1 MSAQKSVRPWF
12 NRHLFLAVA
21 TLLLLALPA
30 GTVVAA
36 GENKEAVAKVIRL
49 NKEAR
54 QFFDAME
61 FSLAEK
67 SLNKALEIGEAAALG
82 NHAVMA
88 GTHGNLAVLYASG
101 LKNEDQALFH
111 FKKALEMQPQYLPT
125 AGTDAA
131 EVKELFERAKS
142 EMQTSSPAP
151 SPEPSEPPAAPQGPL
166 LCPTANAAT
175 AGSSVKLRCVVEG
188 SLPLAEVTVFFRAR
202 DTSPFKSRKMSAEA
216 ALDGTPGWGTQLP
229 PEATSGQ
236 QLSLYF
242 QARNKRGKVVASVGS
257 VVEPVEIE
265 IRGAEGGATGA
276 ASRAGRDEAEGEG
289 ETEGGPLKT
298 SGYWWLGLG
307 VGIGYGYAGS
317 SGPEVYHATVVKY
330 TPGVAWAKA
339 AQVTPEVGYFLTPS
353 LSLSLQG
360 RIQYIPQAAGNSTA
374 PAAVA
379 FLGRL
384 LYFTSGKT
392 VRFYGSGI
400 LGGGQGF
407 RLYVEGL
414 KNNGKNGTPPIV
426 NDTVLGGP
434 VVFGVGG
441 GMAIGLSDSWSWIL
455 EINGLGGVPAFS
467 MVADINTGV
476 RLRL

>member
-12 NRHLFLAVA
+12 DRHLFLAVA

-36 GENKEAVAKVIRL
+36 GENKEAVAKVVRL

-67 SLNKALEIGEAAALG
+67 TLNKALEIGEAAALG

-111 FKKALEMQPQYLPT
+111 FKKALELQPHYVPT
-125 AGTDAA
+125 AGTDSA
-131 EVKELFERAKS
+131 EVNELFERAKS
-142 EMQTSSPAP
+142 EMPSSSPAP
-151 SPEPSEPPAAPQGPL
+151 SPEGSEPPPPPQGPL
-166 LCPTANAAT
+166 RCPTANMAT
-175 AGSSVKLRCVVEG
+175 AGSSLKLRCVGEG
-188 SLPLAEVTVFFRAR
+188 SLPATEVTVFFRAGES
-202 DTSPFKSRKMSAEA
+202 SPFKSRKMSSEA

-229 PEATSGQ
+229 PEATSGE

-257 VVEPVEIE
+257 VVEPVEIG
-265 IRGAEGGATGA
+265 IRGAGQGAGA
-276 ASRAGRDEAEGEG
+276 ASRGVRDDAEGEG
-289 ETEGGPLKT
+289 ETEGGPPKDHD
-298 SGYWWLGLG
+298 YWWLGLG
-307 VGIGYGYAGS
+307 LGIGYGYAGS

-339 AQVTPEVGYFLTPS
+339 AQITPEVGYFLTPS

-360 RIQYIPQAAGNSTA
+360 RIQYIPQAAGNATA

-414 KNNGKNGTPPIV
+414 KRTPNSTPNPV

-441 GMAIGLSDSWSWIL
+441 GMAVGLSDSWSWIL

>member
-12 NRHLFLAVA
+12 NRHLFLGVA
-21 TLLLLALPA
+21 ALLLLALTA

-36 GENKEAVAKVIRL
+36 GDNKEAVAKVIRL

-54 QFFDAME
+54 QFFDATE

-67 SLNKALEIGEAAALG
+67 SLKKALEIGEAASLG

-101 LKNEDQALFH
+101 LKNEDQAIFH
-111 FKKALEMQPQYLPT
+111 FKKALDLQPQYVPST
-125 AGTDAA
+125 GTDSP

-142 EMQTSSPAP
+142 EMEVATPAP
-151 SPEPSEPPAAPQGPL
+151 SPEASEPPAPPQGPL
-166 LCPTANAAT
+166 RCPAASTAT
-175 AGSSVKLRCVVEG
+175 AGSSLKLRCVAEG
-188 SLPLAEVTVFFRAR
+188 SLSATEVTVFFRAGES
-202 DTSPFKSRKMSAEA
+202 SPFKSRKMPADA
-216 ALDGTPGWGTQLP
+216 ALDGTPGWSTQLP
-229 PEATSGQ
+229 PEATKGE

-257 VVEPVEIE
+257 VVEPVVVD
-265 IRGAEGGATGA
+265 IRRADQGAGA
-276 ASRAGRDEAEGEG
+276 ASRAVRDEAEGEG
-289 ETEGGPLKT
+289 ETEGGPLKD

-317 SGPEVYHATVVKY
+317 SGPEVYKKEVLKY

-339 AQVTPEVGYFLTPS
+339 AQITPEVGYFLTPS

-360 RIQYIPQAAGNSTA
+360 RIQYIPKAGNPTA

-414 KNNGKNGTPPIV
+414 KRTNGRSPV

-434 VVFGVGG
+434 VVVGIGG

-455 EINGLGGVPAFS
+455 EINGLAGVPDFS

>member
-12 NRHLFLAVA
+12 NRHLFLGAA
-21 TLLLLALPA
+21 AWLLLTLPA
-30 GTVVAA
+30 VTVVAG
-36 GENKEAVAKVIRL
+36 GENKEAVAKVVRL

-67 SLNKALEIGEAAALG
+67 SLNKALDIGEAASLG
-82 NHAVMA
+82 GHVVMA

-101 LKNEDQALFH
+101 LKNEDQAVFH
-111 FKKALEMQPQYLPT
+111 FKKALELQPQYVPT
-125 AGTDAA
+125 AGTDSA

-142 EMQTSSPAP
+142 EMQNSSPAP
-151 SPEPSEPPAAPQGPL
+151 SPEVSEPTPPPQGPL
-166 LCPTANAAT
+166 RCPTANMAT
-175 AGSSVKLRCVVEG
+175 AGSSLKLRCVGEG
-188 SLPLAEVTVFFRAR
+188 SLPATEVTVFFRAGE
-202 DTSPFKSRKMSAEA
+202 SAPFKSRKMSDEP
-216 ALDGTPGWGTQLP
+216 ALDGTPGWSTQLP
-229 PEATSGQ
+229 PEATSGE

-257 VVEPVEIE
+257 VVEPVEIG
-265 IRGAEGGATGA
+265 IRGAGQGAGA
-276 ASRAGRDEAEGEG
+276 ASRGVRDDAEGEG
-289 ETEGGPLKT
+289 ETEGGPPKDHD
-298 SGYWWLGLG
+298 YWWLGFGL
-307 VGIGYGYAGS
+307 GIGYGYAGS

-339 AQVTPEVGYFLTPS
+339 AQITPEVGYFLTPS

-379 FLGRL
+379 FLGRA

-414 KNNGKNGTPPIV
+414 KRKPNNTPNPV

-441 GMAIGLSDSWSWIL
+441 GMAVGLSDSWSWIL

>member
-12 NRHLFLAVA
+12 NRHLFLGVA
-21 TLLLLALPA
+21 ALLLLALPA

-36 GENKEAVAKVIRL
+36 GDNKEAVAKVIRL

-54 QFFDAME
+54 QFFDATE

-67 SLNKALEIGEAAALG
+67 SLKKALEIGEAASLG

-101 LKNEDQALFH
+101 LKNEDQAIFH
-111 FKKALEMQPQYLPT
+111 FKKALDLQPQYVPST
-125 AGTDAA
+125 GTDSP

-142 EMQTSSPAP
+142 EMEVATPAP
-151 SPEPSEPPAAPQGPL
+151 SPEASEPPAPPQGPL
-166 LCPTANAAT
+166 RCPAASTAT
-175 AGSSVKLRCVVEG
+175 AGSSLKLRCVAEG
-188 SLPLAEVTVFFRAR
+188 SLSATEVTVFFRAGES
-202 DTSPFKSRKMSAEA
+202 SPFKSRKMPADA
-216 ALDGTPGWGTQLP
+216 ALDGTPGWSTQLP
-229 PEATSGQ
+229 PEATKGE

-257 VVEPVEIE
+257 VVEPVVVD
-265 IRGAEGGATGA
+265 IRRADQGAGA
-276 ASRAGRDEAEGEG
+276 ASRAVRDEAEGEG

-307 VGIGYGYAGS
+307 VGFGYGYAGS